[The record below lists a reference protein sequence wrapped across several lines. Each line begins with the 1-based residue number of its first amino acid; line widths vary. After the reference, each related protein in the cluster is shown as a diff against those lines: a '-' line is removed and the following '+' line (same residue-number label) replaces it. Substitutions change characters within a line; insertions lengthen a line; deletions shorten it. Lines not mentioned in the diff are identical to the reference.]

1 MSKLSPVKTLLL
13 FIGLS
18 SQPALAEQI
27 TLCYEEQDYRPYL
40 RTTTQITDEKTGL
53 RGMFPDMALLAGKQ
67 VGIKVRFTTSSWKR
81 CIDLLRTGQADGM
94 FAAIY
99 KAERE
104 KWAVYPRT
112 EGKVDITKR
121 LWTVDYSV
129 YSHRNS
135 PLIWNGTGFQFVVN
149 GIDAPAAYFTYDQL
163 REMAVLPA
171 RNSLPEKG
179 LQLLALQRL
188 DGYVLERFTAESL
201 IDRLKLNDQLKS
213 HQPLFASENL
223 YLVLS
228 KQWARAQP
236 DRADAFWAALANVR
250 EQHGQSLLRTYLR

>member
-13 FIGLS
+13 CIGLY
-18 SQPALAEQI
+18 SQPTLAEPI

-40 RTTTQITDEKTGL
+40 STTTQNTDDKTGL

-67 VGIKVRFTTSSWKR
+67 AGIEVRFITSSWKR
-81 CIDLLRTGQADGM
+81 CIDLVRTGRADGM

-104 KWAVYPRT
+104 KWAAYPRT
-112 EGKVDITKR
+112 EGKIDIDKR
-121 LWTVDYSV
+121 LWTVDYNV

-135 PLIWNGTGFQFVVN
+135 PLTWNGTDFQHVTN
-149 GIDAPAAYFTYDQL
+149 GVDAPIAYFTYDQL
-163 REMAVLPA
+163 KKMAVLPA

-188 DGYVLERFTAESL
+188 DGYVLEQFTAESL
-201 IDRLKLNDQLKS
+201 INRLKLNDQLKS

-228 KQWARAQP
+228 KQWAGSQS
-236 DRADAFWAALANVR
+236 DRAEAFWSALAKVR
-250 EQHGQSLLRTYLR
+250 EQQGQNLLRTYLR